1 MVVLGLG
8 DGQGEATGD
17 GWRVFRGSPST
28 TSPPLSPP
36 TFRGVEEPLC
46 KVFSGLERVEEED
59 EDEEEEEDVVDEEEV
74 VVLVVAEEDLVRGGG
89 LAGAASVAK
98 ET

>member
-17 GWRVFRGSPST
+17 GWGVLIRSPST
-28 TSPPLSPP
+28 TSPLLSSP

-46 KVFSGLERVEEED
+46 KVFSGLERGE
-59 EDEEEEEDVVDEEEV
+59 EDEEEEEEDVLDEEV
-74 VVLVVAEEDLVRGGG
+74 VVLVVVEENSARGGG
-89 LAGAASVAK
+89 PAAGASVAK

>member
-8 DGQGEATGD
+8 EGQGEATGD

-28 TSPPLSPP
+28 TSPRLSSA

-46 KVFSGLERVEEED
+46 KVFSGLERVEED
-59 EDEEEEEDVVDEEEV
+59 EDEEEEDVVDEEEV
-74 VVLVVAEEDLVRGGG
+74 VVEEDSARGGSG
-89 LAGAASVAK
+89 RLGAGASVAK

>member
-28 TSPPLSPP
+28 TSPPLPSP

-46 KVFSGLERVEEED
+46 KVFSGLERVEED
-59 EDEEEEEDVVDEEEV
+59 EDEEDVVDEEEV
-74 VVLVVAEEDLVRGGG
+74 VVLVVAEEDSAWGGG
-89 LAGAASVAK
+89 LAAGASVAK

>member
-17 GWRVFRGSPST
+17 SWGVLRGSPST
-28 TSPPLSPP
+28 TSPPLSSL
-36 TFRGVEEPLC
+36 TFRGAEEPLC
-46 KVFSGLERVEEED
+46 KVFSGLERVEEDED
-59 EDEEEEEDVVDEEEV
+59 EDEEDVVDEEEV
-74 VVLVVAEEDLVRGGG
+74 VVLVVAEEDSAWGGG
-89 LAGAASVAK
+89 LVAGASVAK

>member
-17 GWRVFRGSPST
+17 GWRVFTGSPST

-36 TFRGVEEPLC
+36 TFRGAEELLC

-74 VVLVVAEEDLVRGGG
+74 VVVVADEDWARGGG
-89 LAGAASVAK
+89 LAGDASVAK

>member
-1 MVVLGLG
+1 M
-8 DGQGEATGD
+8 GD

-46 KVFSGLERVEEED
+46 KVFSGLERVEDED
-59 EDEEEEEDVVDEEEV
+59 EDEEEEEEDVVDEEDV

-89 LAGAASVAK
+89 LEGGASVAK

>member
-8 DGQGEATGD
+8 DGQGEATGE

-28 TSPPLSPP
+28 TSPRLPSP

-46 KVFSGLERVEEED
+46 KVFSGLERVEED
-59 EDEEEEEDVVDEEEV
+59 EDEEEEDVVDEEEE
-74 VVLVVAEEDLVRGGG
+74 VVLVVVEEDSAWGGG
-89 LAGAASVAK
+89 LAAGASVAK